1 MVLVLLEKFD
11 ESVDSF
17 NSVEP
22 ELKTEPERFG
32 SGPGG
37 SNRPPRRTA
46 LGYMGEDDDASHN
59 MRKWQHMKVKV
70 IERGLQGYKVWLYA
84 TGDFAFLKTDLELQI
99 GTTHDALFSQWN
111 NDGTATFIP
120 DWNTQAKQKVRAQ
133 TFTLKDLVPFQMDAQ
148 SSKSRADLGSSS
160 ICELDN
166 STDILP
172 PPLSISELAPL
183 DLIGHKLGDYLDWF
197 TQNSYT
203 GIVKFK
209 YPRFNSFGALVLFR
223 GRCTGAMF
231 TQEGQ
236 PDTLSTEESLP
247 QLYKAMSLLGADVVS
262 YTLPEEII
270 LPISAAFLGY
280 PIQPAREDPH
290 QNFDFLLEW
299 FMKQGSIA
307 LVVIN
312 SKKSGT
318 IFAYFYKGELIGWFC
333 VKLQRFSLNRLE
345 VIEFVRDNA
354 DIELYVSIL
363 PNEIVAKSFLFGFEL
378 KL

>member
-1 MVLVLLEKFD
+1 MVLVLLKTCD
-11 ESVDSF
+11 ESVDSLDF
-17 NSVEP
+17 VEP
-22 ELKTEPERFG
+22 ELKTEPQRFG

-59 MRKWQHMKVKV
+59 MRKWQHMQVKIV
-70 IERGLQGYKVWLYA
+70 ERGLLGYKIWLLA
-84 TGDFAFLKTDLELQI
+84 TGDYAFLKTDLELQI
-99 GTTHDALFSQWN
+99 GSTHDALFSQWN
-111 NDGTATFIP
+111 NDGSATFIP
-120 DWNTQAKQKVRAQ
+120 DWNAKANQQVRQQ
-133 TFTLKDLVPFQMDAQ
+133 TFTLKDLVTFQMDAP
-148 SSKSRADLGSSS
+148 SSKSRADLGSGS
-160 ICELDN
+160 IIEIDN
-166 STDILP
+166 PTDMLP
-172 PPLSISELAPL
+172 PALSISEYAPL
-183 DLIGHKLGDYLDWF
+183 DLISHKLKDYLDWF
-197 TQNSYT
+197 SQNSYT

-247 QLYKAMSLLGADVVS
+247 QLYKAMALLGADVIS

-270 LPISAAFLGY
+270 LPISAAYIGY
-280 PIQPAREDPH
+280 PVQPVLEDPH
-290 QNFDFLLEW
+290 RNFDYLLEW
-299 FMKQGSIA
+299 FSKQSSIA

-312 SKKSGT
+312 SKMSGT
-318 IFAYFYKGELIGWFC
+318 IFAYFFKGELVGWFC
-333 VKLQRFSLNRLE
+333 VELQRFSLNRQE

-363 PNEIVAKSFLFGFEL
+363 PNEVVAKSFLFGFEL

>member
-1 MVLVLLEKFD
+1 MVLVLLEKSGD
-11 ESVDSF
+11 SVDSP

-37 SNRPPRRTA
+37 SNGPPRRTA

-59 MRKWQHMKVKV
+59 VRKWQHMQVKIV
-70 IERGLQGYKVWLYA
+70 ERGLIGYKIWLLA
-84 TGDFAFLKTDLELQI
+84 TGDYAFLKTDLELQI
-99 GTTHDALFSQWN
+99 GSTHDALFSQWN

-120 DWNTQAKQKVRAQ
+120 AWNAKAKQKVRAQ
-133 TFTLKDLVPFQMDAQ
+133 TFTLNDLLPFSIDAPLGK
-148 SSKSRADLGSSS
+148 SKMELSGGS
-160 ICELDN
+160 IFELDN
-166 STDILP
+166 PTDILP

-183 DLIGHKLGDYLDWF
+183 DLIEHNLSDYLDWF

-236 PDTLSTEESLP
+236 PNTLPTQESLP
-247 QLYKAMSLLGADVVS
+247 QLYKAMSLLGADIVS

-270 LPISAAFLGY
+270 LPISAAFIGY
-280 PIQPAREDPH
+280 PVQPVLEDPH
-290 QNFDFLLEW
+290 QNFDYLLEW
-299 FMKQGSIA
+299 FSKQSSIA

-312 SKKSGT
+312 SKISGT
-318 IFAYFYKGELIGWFC
+318 IFAYFFKGELISWFC
-333 VKLQRFSLNRLE
+333 VELQRFSLNRQE

-363 PNEIVAKSFLFGFEL
+363 PNEVVAKSFLFGFEL